1 MRRARFSIARAIV
14 AASLVLGDVAVA
26 GAQSH
31 DPAPAMT
38 AQSPAGAAA
47 NDTPSPA
54 SAEPTSPS
62 PEKPKAPTPPP
73 DMKTVVERI
82 QKRIEEEVTGPEAAR
97 RATPKKPAAS
107 HRAAAAPTPK
117 ADGRVH
123 LTWRASLV
131 WPEDLTDRR

>member
-31 DPAPAMT
+31 DPAPATT
-38 AQSPAGAAA
+38 AHSSAAA
-47 NDTPSPA
+47 TSSDKPSPA
-54 SAEPTSPS
+54 SAEPASTS
-62 PEKPKAPTPPP
+62 PEKPKLPAPPP

-82 QKRIEEEVTGPEAAR
+82 QKRIEEEVTRPEAAR
-97 RATPKKPAAS
+97 RATTKKPAAS
-107 HRAAAAPTPK
+107 RRVAAAPPPK
-117 ADGRVH
+117 PDGRVH

-131 WPEDLTDRR
+131 WPEDLTDRQ

>member
-31 DPAPAMT
+31 DPAPATT
-38 AQSPAGAAA
+38 AHSSAAA
-47 NDTPSPA
+47 TSSDKPSPA
-54 SAEPTSPS
+54 SAEPASTS
-62 PEKPKAPTPPP
+62 PEKPKLPAPPP

-82 QKRIEEEVTGPEAAR
+82 QKRIEEEVTKPEAAR
-97 RATPKKPAAS
+97 HTASRKPAPPRR
-107 HRAAAAPTPK
+107 HTTAAPP
-117 ADGRVH
+117 AEPNRRVR

-131 WPEDLTDRR
+131 WPDDLK